1 MTDDPRLEML
11 SHIQYNCVTKKLSV
25 LRSNVFNVRVLIL
38 LVLLLFTHFMFVVI
52 QSVLA
57 LHRLLPDNI
66 TVDFIRVID

>member
-1 MTDDPRLEML
+1 ML
-11 SHIQYNCVTKKLSV
+11 SHIQQLQYNCVTKKLSV
-25 LRSNVFNVRVLIL
+25 LRSNVFNVRVLNL

-52 QSVLA
+52 QPILA